1 MFGVRLEGPE
11 YIFCDNR
18 GVMKNM
24 SILESLIHKKH
35 DEINYHSVCEAVAA
49 DILQIKKE
57 DGETNLADLST
68 KVMTSQK
75 IWDLCYHIF
84 F

>member
-1 MFGVRLEGPE
+1 MFGVRLEGPA

-35 DEINYHSVCEAVAA
+35 DEIKYHSICEAVAA
-49 DILQIKKE
+49 DIYK
-57 DGETNLADLST
+57 
-68 KVMTSQK
+68 
-75 IWDLCYHIF
+75 
-84 F
+84 